1 MILRVIEIKM
11 GSYHDYIPDSVVE
24 AYYGWDVDERTPCGT
39 CGHPLEEHDG
49 DENNCNGDDDCECK
63 AWTEGW
69 EPDWDSM
76 PGGADDPDRP
86 KRDRK

>member
-1 MILRVIEIKM
+1 M

-49 DENNCNGDDDCECK
+49 DDAGEDE
-63 AWTEGW
+63 EY
-69 EPDWDSM
+69 EQQEHE
-76 PGGADDPDRP
+76 
-86 KRDRK
+86 